1 VVTRVLVGVH
11 WGRAGDDRPTAARDA
26 VNSAVAQGLDK
37 AIDMPESVVIRGAA
51 GQVFCAGADLN
62 EFSAGRTRELNTERG
77 GFALACFM
85 AVASQGSVYA
95 HQCITQTIDY
105 KEGAFL
111 ENRLPQ
117 WSGR

>member
-1 VVTRVLVGVH
+1 MIT
-11 WGRAGDDRPTAARDA
+11 
-26 VNSAVAQGLDK
+26 
-37 AIDMPESVVIRGAA
+37 GAA
-51 GQVFCAGADLN
+51 GQAFCAGAELN
-62 EFSAGRTRELNTERG
+62 EFSDARTRERNTERG

-85 AVASQGSVYA
+85 AVASQASVYA
-95 HQCITQTIDY
+95 HQCITQTADH